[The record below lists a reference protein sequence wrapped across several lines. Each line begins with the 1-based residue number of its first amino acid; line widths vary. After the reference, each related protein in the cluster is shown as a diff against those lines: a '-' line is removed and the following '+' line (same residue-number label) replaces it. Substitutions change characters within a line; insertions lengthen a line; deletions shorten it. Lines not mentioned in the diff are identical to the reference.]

1 MNLEEAEK
9 ESLSAGTL
17 YQEVTNILKRYS
29 SSLGS
34 LSLKIGI
41 SQPTLWRWANQ
52 VNSQKPDPNKLLL
65 LLSYDS
71 NRKSIPEIA
80 KFYSGHISIF
90 LRTSFPTQFLNS
102 QNINNEIEIIDDQY
116 DFYIYYICGTE
127 KGASKSELIYTLGQV
142 AAKKAEIPKSQLTLD
157 LVTSL
162 GSFTASKIER
172 LVAADIIILNEY
184 NRYVRN
190 NKNTYINV
198 KEGLDRGLQL
208 LKDFIKPESWDGQK
222 SLFYIYQ
229 ESVDPSIAKEVTKDL
244 KQAYIHAKEKL
255 LSNKSSSHEAI
266 PYIISVTGESLCFEN
281 TEVIQ

>member
-1 MNLEEAEK
+1 M
-9 ESLSAGTL
+9 
-17 YQEVTNILKRYS
+17 
-29 SSLGS
+29 
-34 LSLKIGI
+34 
-41 SQPTLWRWANQ
+41 
-52 VNSQKPDPNKLLL
+52 
-65 LLSYDS
+65 
-71 NRKSIPEIA
+71 
-80 KFYSGHISIF
+80 
-90 LRTSFPTQFLNS
+90 
-102 QNINNEIEIIDDQY
+102 
-116 DFYIYYICGTE
+116 
-127 KGASKSELIYTLGQV
+127 
-142 AAKKAEIPKSQLTLD
+142 
-157 LVTSL
+157 TSL